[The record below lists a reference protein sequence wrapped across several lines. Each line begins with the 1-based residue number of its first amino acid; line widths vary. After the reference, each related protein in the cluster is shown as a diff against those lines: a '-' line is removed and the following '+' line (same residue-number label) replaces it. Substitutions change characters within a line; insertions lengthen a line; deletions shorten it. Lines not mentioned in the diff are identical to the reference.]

1 MSCEGGFMKKIS
13 DNNLL
18 NHYIVKHNIENI
30 LDKDI
35 LSHAQLHFYEKEEYI
50 LEAESNLEYYYL
62 LVDGKIKISYLF
74 ENGKSMLLKFYKD
87 FNTIGDLELLKNIPI
102 LCNIDAVEDS
112 YLIALPSDILR
123 KKYLNNIKFLH
134 HLIDSLSEKLYATI
148 NNSSYNF
155 VYPLINRLSSY
166 LVEHITDK
174 NYIVLNSS
182 FLEIAQF
189 LGTTYRHLNRT
200 FKELESKSIIKCED
214 KTIYILDENRLQELS
229 KNVYIKSL

>member
-1 MSCEGGFMKKIS
+1 MSCLGGKMKRIS
-13 DNNLL
+13 NNTLL
-18 NHYIVKHNIENI
+18 GHYIDKHNIENI
-30 LDKDI
+30 LDKDV
-35 LSHAQLHFYEKEEYI
+35 LKYAQLHFFEKEEYI

-74 ENGKSMLLKFYKD
+74 ENGKSMLLKFYKG
-87 FNTIGDLELLKNIPI
+87 FNSIGDLELLKNIPI
-102 LCNIDAVEDS
+102 LCNVDAIEDT
-112 YLIALPSDILR
+112 YLIAIPSDILR
-123 KKYLNNIKFLH
+123 EKCLDNKKFLH
-134 HLIDSLSEKLYATI
+134 HLINSLSEKLYATI

-166 LVEHITDK
+166 LIEHITDK

-214 KTIYILDENRLQELS
+214 KTIYILDENRLRELS
-229 KNVYIKSL
+229 KNLYIKSL